1 MRNTTYLSTKK
12 TAIDRNLCQFLE
24 EMLESE
30 KVYTD
35 TSEKCPFYNP
45 QFAQQKTDFEIKLY
59 RRVKKA
65 DPQAVQ
71 RGRLFRAALFV
82 CLSCRFGCFG
92 VRLYRR
98 AKRAD
103 LYNTSARRSAKD

>member
-1 MRNTTYLSTKK
+1 
-12 TAIDRNLCQFLE
+12 
-24 EMLESE
+24 MLESE

-35 TSEKCPFYNP
+35 TSEKCLFYNP
-45 QFAQQKTDFEIKLY
+45 QSVQQKTDFERKLY

-71 RGRLFRAALFV
+71 RGRLFRAALFA
-82 CLSCRFGCFG
+82 CLSCRFGCYG

>member
-1 MRNTTYLSTKK
+1 MKKFIQIQARNACFTIHIRTKRK
-12 TAIDRNLCQFLE
+12 TVL
-24 EMLESE
+24 
-30 KVYTD
+30 
-35 TSEKCPFYNP
+35 
-45 QFAQQKTDFEIKLY
+45 EIKLY

-71 RGRLFRAALFV
+71 RGRLFRAALFAVFLVGLV
-82 CLSCRFGCFG
+82 CYG

-103 LYNTSARRSAKD
+103 LYNTSARRSAILVLS

>member
-1 MRNTTYLSTKK
+1 
-12 TAIDRNLCQFLE
+12 
-24 EMLESE
+24 MLESE

-35 TSEKCPFYNP
+35 TSERCPFYNP
-45 QFAQQKTDFEIKLY
+45 QSAQQKTDFEIKLY

-71 RGRLFRAALFV
+71 RGRLFRAALFAVFLVGLV
-82 CLSCRFGCFG
+82 CCG

-103 LYNTSARRSAKD
+103 LYNTSARRSAI